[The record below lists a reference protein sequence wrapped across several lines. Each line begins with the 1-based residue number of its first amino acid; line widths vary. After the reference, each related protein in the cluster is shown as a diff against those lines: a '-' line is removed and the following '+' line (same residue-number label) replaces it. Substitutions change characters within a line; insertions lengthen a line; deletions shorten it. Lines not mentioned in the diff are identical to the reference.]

1 MRENDVKWKYL
12 WSFNFLQKMNA
23 CETSGP
29 QMMAKNVLRKS
40 DYISQWDEV
49 YQYYVVTF
57 SEKILV
63 FGKWG

>member
-1 MRENDVKWKYL
+1 
-12 WSFNFLQKMNA
+12 MNA